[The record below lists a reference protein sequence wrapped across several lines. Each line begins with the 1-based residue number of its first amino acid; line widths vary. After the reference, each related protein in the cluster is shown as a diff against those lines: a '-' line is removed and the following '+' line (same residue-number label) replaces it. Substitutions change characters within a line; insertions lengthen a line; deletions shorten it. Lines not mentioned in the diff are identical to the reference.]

1 MIDLENLAP
10 HSWRYFSYV
19 EKAEPVDISN
29 EDMISCY
36 EKLLA
41 GAMMHRAD
49 NASNVIPNIVAMIN
63 WLRSTDF
70 YRAPAST
77 KYHEAHESGLLCHTL
92 KAYNKMV
99 ELIKIPS
106 FSNID
111 IGSATLVILAHDW
124 CKIGRYESYLK
135 NVKNDTT
142 GVWEQVPSYKHIEG
156 CLGLGHG
163 PQSLIMLSQFCTNK
177 YTKLTFD
184 EMAAIRWHMSTYDVT
199 SYDLNDMSEC
209 CVKIPLVLL
218 TQFADHLSI
227 CEV

>member
-1 MIDLENLAP
+1 MLQEFG
-10 HSWRYFSYV
+10 S
-19 EKAEPVDISN
+19 
-29 EDMISCY
+29 
-36 EKLLA
+36 KLL
-41 GAMMHRAD
+41 
-49 NASNVIPNIVAMIN
+49 
-63 WLRSTDF
+63 
-70 YRAPAST
+70 
-77 KYHEAHESGLLCHTL
+77 KY
-92 KAYNKMV
+92 V
-99 ELIKIPS
+99 
-106 FSNID
+106 
-111 IGSATLVILAHDW
+111 
-124 CKIGRYESYLK
+124 
-135 NVKNDTT
+135 
-142 GVWEQVPSYKHIEG
+142 EG

>member
-1 MIDLENLAP
+1 MIDLDNLTNDI
-10 HSWRYFSYV
+10 YSYV
-19 EKAEPVDISN
+19 SLVESAEPVDISN
-29 EDMISCY
+29 EDMVSCY

-41 GAMMHRAD
+41 GAMGCRAD
-49 NASNVIPNIVAMIN
+49 NLGTIIPNVIAMIN

-70 YRAPAST
+70 YKAPAST
-77 KYHEAHESGLLCHTL
+77 KYHEAYESGLLCHTL

-124 CKIGRYESYLK
+124 CKIGRYEKYLK
-135 NVKNDTT
+135 STPDANGNWVKL
-142 GVWEQVPSYKHIEG
+142 PAYKYSEG

-163 PQSLIMLSQFCTNK
+163 PQSLIMLSQFCTNRQ
-177 YTKLTFD
+177 TRLSFA
-184 EMAAIRWHMSTYDVT
+184 EMAAIRWHMSTYDAT
-199 SYDLNDMSEC
+199 SYDINDMSEC
-209 CVKIPLVLL
+209 CAKIPLVLL
-218 TQFADHLSI
+218 TQFADRLSI

>member
-29 EDMISCY
+29 EDMIDCY
-36 EKLLA
+36 EKLIA
-41 GAMMHRAD
+41 GAMLHRAD
-49 NASNVIPNIVAMIN
+49 NATNVIPNIVAMIN

-70 YRAPAST
+70 YKAPAST

-99 ELIKIPS
+99 ELIKLPS
-106 FSNID
+106 FANID

-135 NVKNDTT
+135 STPDANGNWVKVTA
-142 GVWEQVPSYKHIEG
+142 YKYKEG

-163 PQSLIMLSQFCTNK
+163 PQSLIMLSQFCTNN

-184 EMAAIRWHMSTYDVT
+184 EMAAVRWHMSTYDVT

-218 TQFADHLSI
+218 TQFADRLSI

>member
-1 MIDLENLAP
+1 MIDLENLA
-10 HSWRYFSYV
+10 SNIYGYISLV
-19 EKAEPVDISN
+19 ERAEPVDISN

-49 NASNVIPNIVAMIN
+49 TASVVIPNVVAMIN

-70 YRAPAST
+70 YKAPAST

-106 FSNID
+106 FSTID

-124 CKIGRYESYLK
+124 CKIGRYEAYLK
-135 NVKNDTT
+135 STPDANGNWVKVTA
-142 GVWEQVPSYKHIEG
+142 YKYKEG

-177 YTKLTFD
+177 HTKLTFD

-218 TQFADHLSI
+218 TQFADRLSI